1 MSKSKK
7 NTIDPE
13 KIIQN
18 FGADATRLFIIS
30 DSPPEKD
37 VQWSDEGI
45 EASYK
50 FIQKLWNLIQK
61 VITEIDTKNVNNLDN
76 ELDRITS
83 IFIFNIEKNIEE
95 FKYNKIVANI
105 HEFYGTV
112 SKVDISQYSSANLK
126 DNFIKVLTVLIAVIP
141 HFALECLKLL
151 NADKNLSWPKI
162 ESKMLAQK
170 YIKYVVQVNGKTREI
185 VEDIKDLSEED
196 LIQLIKLNK
205 KVVKYIKNTNEIKK
219 IIFIKNKLIN
229 LII

>member
-61 VITEIDTKNVNNLDN
+61 VINAIDTKNVKNLDN
-76 ELDRITS
+76 ELDRITNV
-83 IFIFNIEKNIEE
+83 FIFNIEKNIEE

-112 SKVDISQYSSANLK
+112 SKIDISKYSSSNLK
-126 DNFIKVLTVLIAVIP
+126 NNFIKILTVLIAVMP
-141 HFALECLKLL
+141 HFAFECLKLL
-151 NADKNLSWPKI
+151 DADKNVSWPKI
-162 ESKMLAQK
+162 DSGMLTQK
-170 YIKYVVQVNGKTREI
+170 NIKYVVQINGKTREI
-185 VEDIKDLSEED
+185 IEGKKDLTEEN
-196 LIQLIKLNK
+196 LIQLIKLNT
-205 KVVKYIKNTNEIKK
+205 KVEKYIKNTNEIKK
-219 IIFIKNKLIN
+219 IIFIENKLIN
-229 LII
+229 FII